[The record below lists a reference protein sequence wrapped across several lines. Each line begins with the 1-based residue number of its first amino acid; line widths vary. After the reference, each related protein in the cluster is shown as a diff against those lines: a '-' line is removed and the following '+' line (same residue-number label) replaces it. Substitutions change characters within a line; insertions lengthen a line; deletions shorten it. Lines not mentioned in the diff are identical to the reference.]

1 MKRKRPNRLQFW
13 TVILLGYV
21 VIFFIGFFIPVGAN
35 AVNEALHPDKQT
47 TAKSSSSPA
56 KSTHKMTKAAK
67 KAKVSSVKKHHSATA
82 QVASTM
88 VDGDVTAAD
97 TLNDVADSTIDQT
110 TTNAAMA
117 DTTEATEDVTSSA
130 DTSDAAASTTVPDTV
145 VVDRGTT
152 AYSLAK
158 ANGLTLAQLQ
168 ALNPTVNLDGM
179 QAGQVLNINQ

>member
-35 AVNEALHPDKQT
+35 AVNEAIHPDKQT

-56 KSTHKMTKAAK
+56 KSTHKVTKAAK

-88 VDGDVTAAD
+88 GDGDVT
-97 TLNDVADSTIDQT
+97 VADSTIDQT
-110 TTNAAMA
+110 TNNVAMA
-117 DTTEATEDVTSSA
+117 ATTETTEDVTSSA
-130 DTSDAAASTTVPDTV
+130 DTSDVAATTTAPDTV

-168 ALNPTVNLDGM
+168 ALNPTVDLDGM